1 MKQLLISILSFAA
14 GVALALSSLHPDAA
28 QAQGLNRLDIQHG
41 QAVAFE
47 MVGPTIPDTDRSVIY
62 IKRPGAPLD
71 KYDITAMVRQ
81 VMGTSSPLDSMRHL
95 SVIGMTP
102 DQSQLVLGGIV
113 GYFDPSSSSHQVFE
127 GIFRLPWPLTAT
139 NILSDP
145 PFNGDGSPRW
155 FLFQTPTIGDF
166 HADGILTPDGKQ
178 WFAATRTWSPGQ
190 EIMQFYHGSTNGGA
204 VDTATITQEIAGN
217 KTPPAES
224 WIESNIALDT
234 LNNTMLVV
242 EVDGLEAFASQ
253 SQRYLL
259 IHWHPGDVGG
269 VQAKDLTTALQ
280 GKSGKI
286 QFAID
291 SCFGVSCVP
300 LQDRNNVDVGF
311 QYLGGGADTNHDIEY
326 YKVQYSSSS
335 GASLTRDNLTLPRAA
350 LPDKSYTFFAGTNTN
365 LYKDDNSEFH
375 EHGQSG
381 DIMVTNDRNTAL
393 FITHEWPENQNT
405 FAGAPRNKKS
415 AVFSYDFNGS
425 GQATML
431 YNDTSA
437 QELQPVFVPSLD
449 TIPHV
454 AGITAPATINFNNVD
469 TGKTGTQML
478 TITDTSAWN
487 GTIIDSVRV
496 TGDNEF
502 TVLSTNFPMTI
513 PYGGT
518 GQVNLQF
525 APVGAAGT
533 RNATLTIY
541 SSLSA
546 DKTVTV
552 NLSGTAKVQPPNS
565 VKDDPTLAADLSI
578 EPNPFT
584 SAESVQLTARSS
596 ESLGIVVHDAL
607 GRLVYTSPV
616 EHATA
621 GATESFTFD
630 AKSLSLPNGI
640 YYVTAIFG
648 DRQVSRQVVF
658 VR

>member
-1 MKQLLISILSFAA
+1 MKQLLISFFSSVA
-14 GVALALSSLHPDAA
+14 GLALALPFLHPHVA

-41 QAVAFE
+41 RAVAF
-47 MVGPTIPDTDRSVIY
+47 VKTDRSVLY
-62 IKRPGAPLD
+62 IKRPGKEVD
-71 KYDITAMVRQ
+71 SYDLVAMLQ
-81 VMGTSSPLDSMRHL
+81 QAMLGNSPLDSIRHL
-95 SVIGMTP
+95 AVIGMDP
-102 DQSQLVLGGIV
+102 DSNRIILGGDV
-113 GYFDPSSSSHQVFE
+113 YYLDQFSSTHQMFE
-127 GIFRLPWPLTAT
+127 GIFRLPWPLTDS
-139 NILSDP
+139 NLLNDP
-145 PFNGDGSPRW
+145 PFEGSGAPRW
-155 FLFQTPTIGDF
+155 FLFQSPTLGDF
-166 HADGILTPDGKQ
+166 HASGILSPDGKQ

-190 EIMQFYHGSTNGGA
+190 EIMQFYHGSTSGGT

-217 KTPPAES
+217 KNPPAES

-234 LNNTMLVV
+234 TNNTMLVV

-259 IHWHPGDVGG
+259 IHWNPSAPGG

-291 SCFGVSCVP
+291 SCFGVSVVP
-300 LQDRNNVDVGF
+300 VQDGNFVDVGF
-311 QYLGGGADTNHDIEY
+311 QYLGGAADTNHDIEY

-335 GASLTRDNLTLPRAA
+335 GASLANDNLVLPRSA
-350 LPDKSYTFFAGTNTN
+350 LPNKSYTFFAGQNTN
-365 LYKDDNSEFH
+365 LYKDDNPAFH

-405 FAGAPRNKKS
+405 FPGAPRNKYS

-431 YNDTSA
+431 YNDTNA
-437 QELQPVFVPSLD
+437 QELQPVFVPSTD

-454 AGITAPATINFNNVD
+454 AGITAPATINFNTVD
-469 TGKTGTQML
+469 TGKTGTQSV

-487 GTIIDSVRV
+487 GTKIDSVKI

-502 TVLSTNFPMTI
+502 TVLTSGTSFPMTI
-513 PYGGT
+513 TYGGT
-518 GQVNLQF
+518 GQINLQF
-525 APVGAAGT
+525 APVGAAGA
-533 RNATLTIY
+533 RNATLNIY

-546 DKTVTV
+546 DKVVTV
-552 NLSGTAKVQPPNS
+552 NLTGTAKVAPPPNS
-565 VKDDPTLAADLSI
+565 VKEDPSLAADVSI
-578 EPNPFT
+578 EPNPFS
-584 SAESVQLTARSS
+584 SAEAVQLTAESN
-596 ESLGIVVHDAL
+596 ESLGILVHDAV

-616 EHATA
+616 QHVAA
-621 GATESFTFD
+621 GAAASFSFD

-648 DRQVSRQVVF
+648 DRQVTRQVVF